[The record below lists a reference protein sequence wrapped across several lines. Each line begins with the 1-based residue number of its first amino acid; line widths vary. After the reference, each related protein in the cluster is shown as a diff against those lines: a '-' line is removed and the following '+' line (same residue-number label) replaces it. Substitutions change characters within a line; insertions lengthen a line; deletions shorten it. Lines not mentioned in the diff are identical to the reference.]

1 MFISEKKKNIEYQFL
16 FVTIFF
22 SDKYIV
28 LEWFAVTNFR
38 NIKSMIKILSKQ
50 IKLTVDL
57 FVRQDIF
64 AARFSLHNK

>member
-1 MFISEKKKNIEYQFL
+1 MQTHNHYSNTMFISEKKKNIEYQFL

-38 NIKSMIKILSKQ
+38 NIKSMIKIL
-50 IKLTVDL
+50 
-57 FVRQDIF
+57 
-64 AARFSLHNK
+64 NK